1 MQAGVVGRG
10 DCATAS
16 VCDKNV
22 HDAIE
27 EPQSFLGALLV
38 QKRFGSYRLF
48 FRSALPQVEIIWV
61 MAHCLALHSPL
72 QAAGPGTW
80 GWGLQAGATL
90 FFLFLGIDAL
100 SNYCAE

>member
-1 MQAGVVGRG
+1 M
-10 DCATAS
+10 TAN

-22 HDAIE
+22 HDGIE
-27 EPQSFLGALLV
+27 EPQSFSRSSPCAKEVWKLPA
-38 QKRFGSYRLF
+38 F
-48 FRSALPQVEIIWV
+48 FCSAIPQVEIIWV